1 MQIVMNQGINSDY
14 GKLIATSELAGLKI
28 ISDDWCCKLLAWLL
42 VYGRG
47 NESVVQNN
55 KLFVDIITA
64 QTRLKIKGGEM
75 PDAEL
80 AVVMRKYVDEI
91 NLKVAKWIEEIE
103 EKYNVVS
110 R

>member
-1 MQIVMNQGINSDY
+1 MNQGMNSDY
-14 GKLIATSELAGLKI
+14 GKLMATSELAGLKI

-42 VYGRG
+42 VYGGG

-75 PDAEL
+75 PEAEL
-80 AVVMRKYVDEI
+80 VLVMKNYIVEI
-91 NLKVAKWIEEIE
+91 NLKGAKWIEEIE
-103 EKYNVVS
+103 TKYKVVS
-110 R
+110 KM